1 LRADRAYRF
10 AQLVALALLAV
21 VLVRCAW
28 QSDDAYITYRTV
40 WNWFHGYGLRWNP
53 LERVQAYTHPLW
65 MLSAALSFGL
75 TGEIYFSTL
84 ALSWG
89 LSLASALLLARRA
102 PVPVYGL
109 LAVLFLLASRAWIDF
124 AVSGLETPLLVLL
137 VVLFVQLARSPGGD
151 RRTLRLALL
160 ASLIGLTRLDAMLL
174 VAPALLGTARGRPL
188 RGMAG
193 RIALGMTPLVA
204 WHLFSLV
211 YYGFLFPN
219 TAYAKLN
226 VGVPLRE
233 LFLRG
238 VVYLS
243 DSLQHDP
250 LTLLLPLVAVQQAH
264 RSGEKV
270 DKDLAAGI
278 ALYLLYIL
286 RIGGDFMAGR
296 FLVAPFTVGILL
308 LDLAKAWRRPM
319 VAWVAVALSIALVL
333 APPSRVWSGA
343 GYGNDAAAE
352 DHVRA
357 TGIADERAFY
367 YPSTGLLNVWRQ
379 RENLEASGEPLPPH
393 PFAFAGRAA
402 ASEGNRAVPVAEA
415 GLFGYFAGPDVH
427 VVDLFALADPLL
439 ARLPFDPRIGW
450 RVGHY
455 VRHVPR
461 GYGRSVVGDNQLAD
475 PRVHE
480 YYDVLRLITRA
491 PLASEERWKAIV
503 RMQLGLGPKPPP
515 LDYY

>member
-1 LRADRAYRF
+1 MTADRAYRL
-10 AQLVALALLAV
+10 AQLLALALLGV
-21 VLVRCAW
+21 VLARCAW

-40 WNWFHGYGLRWNP
+40 WNWLHGYGLRWNP

-65 MLSAALSFGL
+65 MLAASLALGL

-84 ALSWG
+84 VLSWG
-89 LSLASALLLARRA
+89 LSLAAAWLLARSA
-102 PVPVYGL
+102 SVPVYGL
-109 LAVLFLLASRAWIDF
+109 LALLCLLASRAWIDF

-137 VVLFVQLARSPGGD
+137 LVLFVRTARSPGAGG
-151 RRTLRLALL
+151 RMLQMALL
-160 ASLIGLTRLDAMLL
+160 AGLIGLTRLDAMLL
-174 VAPALLGTARGRPL
+174 VAPALLGIARGRPL
-188 RGMAG
+188 RGTLG
-193 RIALGMTPLVA
+193 RVALGMTPLVV
-204 WHLFSLV
+204 WHLFSLA

-250 LTLLLPLVAVQQAH
+250 LTLLVPLVAVRQAH

-270 DKDLAAGI
+270 DRDLAGGI
-278 ALYLLYIL
+278 ALYLLYII

-308 LDLAKAWRRPM
+308 LDLAPAWRRPIAARI
-319 VAWVAVALSIALVL
+319 VVGLAVAVALVPS
-333 APPSRVWSGA
+333 SRVWSGA
-343 GYGNDAAAE
+343 DYGSDAAAE
-352 DHVRA
+352 DQIRD

-379 RENLEASGEPLPPH
+379 REDLEASGQPLPPH
-393 PFAFAGRAA
+393 RFAVAGRAA
-402 ASEGNRAVPVAEA
+402 ANERNRAVPVAEA

-439 ARLPFDPRIGW
+439 ARLPFDPSIGW

-455 VRHVPR
+455 VRHVPK

-480 YYDVLRLITRA
+480 YYDVIRLITRG
-491 PLASEERWKAIV
+491 PLASGERWKAIL
-503 RMQLGLGPKPPP
+503 RMQVGLGPKPPP